1 MQQQKGVAHMGD
13 TLLRIQANKEY
24 YKSTPYLP
32 RLYQCITAICVVLPL
47 NEVMPE
53 LRRVQHALHLYQV

>member
-24 YKSTPYLP
+24 YQSTPYLP
-32 RLYQCITAICVVLPL
+32 RLYQCITTICVVLPL

>member
-24 YKSTPYLP
+24 SKSTPYLP
-32 RLYQCITAICVVLPL
+32 RLYQCITTICVVLPL

>member
-32 RLYQCITAICVVLPL
+32 RLYQCITTICVVLPL

>member
-32 RLYQCITAICVVLPL
+32 RLYQCITTICVVLPL

-53 LRRVQHALHLYQV
+53 LRRVQHVLHLYQV

>member
-1 MQQQKGVAHMGD
+1 MQQLKGVTHMGD
-13 TLLRIQANKEY
+13 TLLGIQANKEY
-24 YKSTPYLP
+24 SKSTPYLP
-32 RLYQCITAICVVLPL
+32 RLYQCITTICVVLPL

>member
-24 YKSTPYLP
+24 YKSTPYLK
-32 RLYQCITAICVVLPL
+32 RLYQCITTICVVLPL